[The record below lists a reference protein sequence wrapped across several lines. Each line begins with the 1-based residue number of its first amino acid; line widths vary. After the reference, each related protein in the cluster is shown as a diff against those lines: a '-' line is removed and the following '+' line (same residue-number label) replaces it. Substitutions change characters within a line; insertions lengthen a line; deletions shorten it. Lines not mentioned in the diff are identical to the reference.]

1 MKTQT
6 PLSPKTAARRYQ
18 TQMTVSLVM
27 YMVLL
32 SACVELLKGGVA
44 GPGRIV
50 LALLP
55 LLPLLWAF
63 HAVIQ
68 YLARA
73 DELQR
78 RVQLEALSIAAG
90 ATAFI
95 CLTYGFLEDLAG
107 FPHLSM
113 WWAFVVVD
121 LVWGAAAFILWRR
134 YK

>member
-1 MKTQT
+1 MKTSI
-6 PLSPKTAARRYQ
+6 PVSPKAASRRYQ
-18 TQMTVSLVM
+18 TQMAVSLVL

-32 SACVELLKGGVA
+32 SACVEFLKGVES
-44 GPGRIV
+44 GPWRVV

-55 LLPLLWAF
+55 IVPLLWAF
-63 HAVIQ
+63 RAVIQ

-90 ATAFI
+90 ATAFL

-121 LVWGAAAFILWRR
+121 LVWAAAAFILWRR

>member
-1 MKTQT
+1 MKTPN
-6 PLSPKTAARRYQ
+6 PLSPKIAARRYQ
-18 TQMTVSLVM
+18 TQMAVSLVM
-27 YMVLL
+27 YMVVL
-32 SACVELLKGGVA
+32 SACLQFLKGVSA
-44 GPGRIV
+44 GPWRIV

-63 HAVIQ
+63 RAVIQ

-90 ATAFI
+90 ATAFL

-113 WWAFVVVD
+113 WWGFVVVD
-121 LVWGAAAFILWRR
+121 LVWGAAAFFLWRR